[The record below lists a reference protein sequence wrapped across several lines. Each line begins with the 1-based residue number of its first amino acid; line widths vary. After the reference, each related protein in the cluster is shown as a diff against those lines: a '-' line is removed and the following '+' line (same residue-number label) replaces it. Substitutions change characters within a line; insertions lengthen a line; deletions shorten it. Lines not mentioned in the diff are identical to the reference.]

1 MKRLALLVAVLLLVG
16 IATGLLVPVLRA
28 EDPTVNPSTVCIRD
42 LRTSPEK
49 FVGASVQFEG
59 MFHGLENLWLP
70 FFSTFVREDY
80 LVFSVW
86 PDDAK
91 VWTRDGRLDDLPTC
105 FLRNT
110 DPSISTLLG
119 LKPYVPIRVSG
130 LVLSDFHKM
139 PWIEVTDIRVL
150 GDARYSRAEIRER
163 IRLAPEPVEKPKKE
177 KEKGQEKEAK
187 PEKKAENPDATLKA
201 LQARVSELDR
211 ALATRQ
217 TEGAELRRQV
227 ESLRSENAQL
237 NVRFTTADQGRRD
250 AEKALRESKQSAVSL
265 KKQNETL
272 AKRVNDLEGMLRT
285 IFGSIEAATEKLKEV
300 EKKGEEKSA
309 DAGAS
314 EAPVQAK
321 AD

>member
-1 MKRLALLVAVLLLVG
+1 MKRLALLVAVLLLAG

-28 EDPTVNPSTVCIRD
+28 EDPTVTPASVCIRE
-42 LRTSPEK
+42 LRSSPEK
-49 FVGASVQFEG
+49 FVGAPIQFEG

-86 PDDAK
+86 PNDAK

-105 FLRNT
+105 FLRNN
-110 DPSISTLLG
+110 DPAISTLLS
-119 LKPYVPIRVSG
+119 LKPYVPVQVSG
-130 LVLSDFHKM
+130 TVLSDFHKM
-139 PWIEVTDIRVL
+139 PWIEVTNIRVL
-150 GDARYSRAEIRER
+150 GPARYTRAEVRER
-163 IRLAPEPVEKPKKE
+163 IRLAPEPEKKPGKE
-177 KEKGQEKEAK
+177 KETEAK
-187 PEKKAENPDATLKA
+187 PEKQAENPTASTKA
-201 LQARVSELDR
+201 LQARVKELDR

-227 ESLRSENAQL
+227 EALRSENAQI
-237 NVRFTTADQGRRD
+237 NVRFTTADQARRD
-250 AEKALRESKQSAVSL
+250 AEKALRESKQSAASL
-265 KKQNETL
+265 KTRNETL
-272 AKRVNDLEGMLRT
+272 TKRVSDLEGMLRT

-300 EKKGEEKSA
+300 EKKQGDEKSA